1 MKYKSI
7 YNEIEAI
14 CYTGYNFKE
23 VNDFCD
29 HRLSWSSET
38 KDWVDSNPPVD
49 LTIELTGDGQEPSN
63 VVLPGNYIVRFS
75 SEHYGVIEGYDFIRL
90 FKE

>member
-23 VNDFCD
+23 VSEFCD
-29 HRLSWSSET
+29 NRITWISDI
-38 KDWVDSNPPVD
+38 KDWSDNNPPDD
-49 LTIELTGDGQEPSN
+49 LTVKLNGEYLVPGSY
-63 VVLPGNYIVRFS
+63 VVKTNDDYIIV
-75 SEHYGVIEGYDFIRL
+75 EGYDFINL
-90 FKE
+90 FKEEKDGE